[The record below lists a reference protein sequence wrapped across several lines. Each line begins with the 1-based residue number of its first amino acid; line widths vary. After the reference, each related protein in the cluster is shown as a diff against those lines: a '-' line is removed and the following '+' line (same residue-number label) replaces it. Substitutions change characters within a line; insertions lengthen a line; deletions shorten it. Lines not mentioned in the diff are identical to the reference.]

1 MSLLCVVYGTTCIC
15 SVCGVCCQVCG
26 MICVIVDYSGAV

>member
-15 SVCGVCCQVCG
+15 SVGGVCCQVCG
-26 MICVIVDYSGAV
+26 MTGVIVDYLGAV